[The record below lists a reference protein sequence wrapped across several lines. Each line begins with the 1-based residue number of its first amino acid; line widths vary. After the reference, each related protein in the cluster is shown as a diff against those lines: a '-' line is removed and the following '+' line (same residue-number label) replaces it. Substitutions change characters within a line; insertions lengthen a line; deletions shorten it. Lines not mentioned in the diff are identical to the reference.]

1 MFVIKARQCASQ
13 ALCVLCGCGVC
24 VCMVVSGGGLAC
36 YGPGFTN
43 LVHIDSSCY

>member
-1 MFVIKARQCASQ
+1 MILMYVIKVRQRKSQDVHCADVWM
-13 ALCVLCGCGVC
+13 LV
-24 VCMVVSGGGLAC
+24 GGRGLAC

>member
-1 MFVIKARQCASQ
+1 MIFMYVIKARQCVY
-13 ALCVLCGCGVC
+13 CVDVGVC
-24 VCMVVSGGGLAC
+24 VRMVAGGGGLAC